1 MPFREVGMSLHAF
14 QGRDSK
20 VVGINVEIVFSVRG
34 TSQEI
39 ASEFKGDS
47 IEEGSTF
54 WSGIVLWRVW
64 RVLIL

>member
-1 MPFREVGMSLHAF
+1 MSLHAI

-20 VVGINVEIVFSVRG
+20 VVGINAEIVISVGG
-34 TSQEI
+34 TSQEM
-39 ASEFKGDS
+39 ASECKGDS
-47 IEEGSTF
+47 SEKGSTF

>member
-1 MPFREVGMSLHAF
+1 MSLHAI

-20 VVGINVEIVFSVRG
+20 VVGINVEIVISVRG

-39 ASEFKGDS
+39 ASECKGDS

-54 WSGIVLWRVW
+54 
-64 RVLIL
+64 

>member
-14 QGRDSK
+14 QGRNSK